1 MYAPYGPF
9 FALIPELLPANVSG
23 VSIGLI
29 NSFGALGAFIGAWL
43 VGVINAVT
51 GSAGASYI
59 FMGMALVLSVI
70 LMASVKAPK
79 NE

>member
-9 FALIPELLPANVSG
+9 FALIPELLPSNVSG

-43 VGVINAVT
+43 VGVINAAT

-59 FMGMALVLSVI
+59 FMGAALVLSVV
-70 LMASVKAPK
+70 LMANVKAPK
-79 NE
+79 K